1 MGESLKKWAIPIV
14 AGLVILYLIFR
25 FSKGGSAS
33 GQPRTSYILQSQG
46 AGDAGAPSAR
56 ESSRIAGFQ
65 GLATVA
71 GQKIAA
77 SAQRQSEELQLTGL
91 KESLISGQEIE
102 RIKSGLQ
109 RELGLFNLDAIV
121 RQIAGQE
128 EAYRIASA
136 DRRYDVDAQLAAVQ
150 RGYQAQ
156 ESLFTT
162 QARAAWDTL
171 QAQIAAVSS
180 VGGQY
185 RGASLERQGTVLN
198 ALASIWGQRPYS
210 YTEAFGGP
218 RPPPFLQQ
226 LGGFIGQIGQAAP
239 WNWF

>member
-1 MGESLKKWAIPIV
+1 MGETLKKWAIPIV
-14 AGLVILYLIFR
+14 AGIVMLYLLLR
-25 FSKGGSAS
+25 FSRGGNGAS
-33 GQPRTSYILQSQG
+33 QPRTSYVLQSSG
-46 AGDAGAPSAR
+46 GGDSGAPSAR

-65 GLATVA
+65 ALTTAA
-71 GQKIAA
+71 GQEIASRA
-77 SAQRQSEELQLTGL
+77 KKQSEDLQFAGL

-109 RELGLFNLDAIV
+109 IELGLQNLEGLT

-150 RGYQAQ
+150 RGYSAQ
-156 ESLFTT
+156 ETIFSL
-162 QARAAWDTL
+162 QARQAWDTL

-180 VGGQY
+180 AGQQY
-185 RGASLERQGTVLN
+185 RNQSLERQGTILN
-198 ALASIWGQRPYS
+198 ALSSIWGQRPYS

-218 RPPPFLQQ
+218 RPPTFLQQ
-226 LGGFIGQIGQAAP
+226 LGGFFGQIGQAAP